1 MPRRKILF
9 IAEAV
14 TLAHVGRALT
24 LAATLDR
31 SQYDIHFACAE
42 GYEFCFKDNDFTRWR
57 ITSISSQQFLSA
69 LAEGKPVYDE
79 ATLAGYVAEDQRLL
93 KEVGPDLVVGDF
105 RLSLSVSARL
115 AGIPYVALINA
126 YWSPYV
132 MLRYTVPN
140 IPLTARLPIPIANA
154 LFRMARPIAFGLH
167 TVPLNR
173 VRRKAGLPSLG
184 FDLNRVYT
192 DADYTLYAD
201 VPELFPPSELPANHR
216 FIGPVLWSPPVP
228 LPDWWDNFP
237 AGRPLVYLT
246 LGSSGQGELLPA
258 ALKALAGLPIT
269 VIAATAGKIALS
281 EVPENAYVADFLPG
295 EEAARRAS
303 LVICNGGS
311 PTSQQALVAGVPVIG
326 IASNLD
332 QFLNMQG
339 VTAAGAGALLRADR
353 FDAAALAR
361 TVQAMLAS
369 QDAANAAR
377 RIAAIFGKYD
387 AGAQFKLLL
396 SEILT
401 SARSESRPARGY
413 T

>member
-1 MPRRKILF
+1 MPRKKILF

-31 SQYDIHFACAE
+31 SQYDIHFACAA
-42 GYEFCFKDNDFTRWR
+42 GYDFCFKDTAFTRWP
-57 ITSISSQQFLSA
+57 ITSISSRQFLAA

-79 ATLAGYVAEDQRLL
+79 ATLAGYAEEDRRLL
-93 KEVGPDLVVGDF
+93 EQVAPDVVVGDF
-105 RLSLSVSARL
+105 RLSLSVSARR
-115 AGIPYVALINA
+115 AGVPYISLINA

-132 MLRYTVPN
+132 TQRYTVPN
-140 IPLTARLPIPIANA
+140 IPLTKFLPLAIANP
-154 LFRMARPIAFGLH
+154 LFRLARPMAFGLH
-167 TVPLNR
+167 TLPLNN
-173 VRRKAGLPSLG
+173 VRRKAGMPSLG

-201 VPELFPPSELPANHR
+201 VPELFSVNGLPANHR
-216 FIGPVLWSPPVP
+216 FIGAVLWSPPVP
-228 LPDWWDNFP
+228 APDWWDQLP
-237 AGRPLVYLT
+237 AGRPVVYLT

-258 ALKALAGLPIT
+258 ALQALAGLPIT
-269 VIAATAGKIALS
+269 VLAATAGKVALGD
-281 EVPENAYVADFLPG
+281 VPANAYVADFLPG

-339 VTAAGAGALLRADR
+339 VAGAGAGALLRADR
-353 FDAAALAR
+353 FSAAGLTD
-361 TVQAMLAS
+361 TVKTMLGD
-369 QDAANAAR
+369 QDAAQAAR
-377 RIAAIFGKYD
+377 RLAATFANYD
-387 AGAQFKLLL
+387 ASVQFQLLL

-401 SARSESRPARGY
+401 STGSEGKPGSSF
-413 T
+413 